1 MPPAMKGRN
10 KKHLQGQG
18 IGLARDKRHEPPP
31 PRLGL
36 RSLSNT
42 LTVKWTGDSECWF
55 NITMT
60 QLLCGEHSENSRL
73 PQLGGAP

>member
-31 PRLGL
+31 
-36 RSLSNT
+36 RSGVTQS
-42 LTVKWTGDSECWF
+42 VEHVDSE
-55 NITMT
+55 MD
-60 QLLCGEHSENSRL
+60 G
-73 PQLGGAP
+73 